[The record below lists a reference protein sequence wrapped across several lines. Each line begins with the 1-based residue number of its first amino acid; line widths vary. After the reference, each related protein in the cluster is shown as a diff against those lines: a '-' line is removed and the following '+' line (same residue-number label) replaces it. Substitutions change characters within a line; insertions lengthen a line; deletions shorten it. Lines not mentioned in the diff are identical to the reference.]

1 MSKFSKINYFFLK
14 YADINEKK
22 KNKTKKQQ
30 QTTPPPP
37 PKQLKCINYKMEKY
51 SLTFE
56 YDYRSGITYAICTAG
71 LSLFP
76 FTRIHF

>member
-1 MSKFSKINYFFLK
+1 M
-14 YADINEKK
+14 KK
-22 KNKTKKQQ
+22 TPKKTKQNNKQ
-30 QTTPPPP
+30 PPPP

>member
-1 MSKFSKINYFFLK
+1 M
-14 YADINEKK
+14 KK
-22 KNKTKKQQ
+22 KTKQKKQQ
-30 QTTPPPP
+30 QTTPPP

-76 FTRIHF
+76 FTRFLNNYFRSL

>member
-1 MSKFSKINYFFLK
+1 M
-14 YADINEKK
+14 KK
-22 KNKTKKQQ
+22 KTKKQKKQQ

-37 PKQLKCINYKMEKY
+37 KRLKCINYKMEKY
-51 SLTFE
+51 NLTFE

>member
-1 MSKFSKINYFFLK
+1 M
-14 YADINEKK
+14 KK
-22 KNKTKKQQ
+22 KTKQKKQQ
-30 QTTPPPP
+30 QTTPPP